1 MAKNKYVTS
10 GSNIQEL
17 ISAVQQSN
25 KILEETQQDTVIDT
39 RALTNINNVIV
50 DIHESI
56 TAIEK
61 IITGQ
66 HMKDLEGAREQAKYN
81 EDLLN
86 AIKGLK
92 PANKPEADKKEKGEF
107 SWLGLAGSLIA
118 GLVLGGIAFVK
129 NYVKGFI
136 TFWKGVAKTFK
147 LDVLVLKLF
156 EYIRAPFEAIKGGF
170 VKVVEFV
177 KGLFKGE
184 GILAMLKGGIF
195 KLFVA
200 VGDFFGFS
208 GKYLYK
214 DFVTMF
220 KSVGEMITGTA
231 KAIGSFFAK
240 IFSLGGG
247 EGGLFAKIASAMD
260 FFGPLTKFL
269 KTFGSIL
276 GKLAYPIQIIL
287 SVFDTVTGALDG
299 WNKTEGG
306 FVDKLF
312 GAIKGGLTGLLNGLI
327 GGLLDLLKDGLSW
340 ILGALGFD
348 NAVKFLESFSF
359 SDLIG
364 KLVGGYIDMIKG
376 MVDWVMLLFTDP
388 KAAMAK
394 LAEGIGKLGDMAKNF
409 LKGLLKSV
417 LPNPQGG
424 MIQKLASKAIPDSVY
439 EFAGLDPKTGADLA
453 SATVDNV
460 AAKGEKMVNEAAAAG
475 EKAVQ
480 GVVNGGQT
488 IINNGNTAVV
498 SAKSKVHDMED
509 MWARGGMSMMGA

>member
-25 KILEETQQDTVIDT
+25 KILEETQQDNLVESYAIQ
-39 RALTNINNVIV
+39 NINNVIV
-50 DIHESI
+50 DIYDSVS
-56 TAIEK
+56 AIEK

-92 PANKPEADKKEKGEF
+92 PANKPDAEKKEKGEF
-107 SWLGLAGSLIA
+107 SWLGLAGALIS
-118 GLVLGGIAFVK
+118 GLVLGGMAFVK
-129 NYVKGFI
+129 NYVKGFMS
-136 TFWKGVAKTFK
+136 FWGKIAKSLK
-147 LDVLVLKLF
+147 LDVLVTKIFTTLEEGWMVIKNLVGEGF
-156 EYIRAPFEAIKGGF
+156 AKAWSWIKGFFGENKLVATITEF
-170 VKVVEFV
+170 FGKVV
-177 KGLFKGE
+177 KGLKTFFNWEELLPEFK
-184 GILAMLKGGIF
+184 ILWQSIKDIFAMISKPIT
-195 KLFVA
+195 KLF
-200 VGDFFGFS
+200 S
-208 GKYLYK
+208 
-214 DFVTMF
+214 
-220 KSVGEMITGTA
+220 
-231 KAIGSFFAK
+231 
-240 IFSLGGG
+240 GGG
-247 EGGLFAKIASAMD
+247 G
-260 FFGPLTKFL
+260 FFSDILKSLEFFSPITKFF
-269 KTFGSIL
+269 KAFGAIL
-276 GKLAYPIQIIL
+276 GKIAYPLQIIM
-287 SVFDTVTGALDG
+287 SIWDTVQGALDG
-299 WNKTEGG
+299 WDKTEGG

-359 SDLIG
+359 SDLIS
-364 KLVGGYIDMIKG
+364 KLVGGLVDMVKG
-376 MVDWVMLLFTDP
+376 MVDWVMMLFTDP

-394 LAEGIGKLGDMAKNF
+394 LAEGLGKLGDMAKNF
-409 LKGLLKSV
+409 LKGILKSV

-424 MIQKLASKAIPDSVY
+424 MIQKIASKAIPDAVY

-480 GVVNGGQT
+480 GVVNAGQT
-488 IINNGNTAVV
+488 IINNGNTAIV
-498 SAKSKVHDMED
+498 SAKSKTHDMED